1 MVAIE
6 ETNLPAVELLL
17 ARGAPVDHR
26 DEIGLTAL
34 ALAAQMGFKEAVS
47 VLLAAGADPNV
58 RDESG
63 LTAMDLAEEHGSH
76 DIVAA
81 LLRAGA
87 RSGTEIGDPPGA

>member
-17 ARGAPVDHR
+17 ARGASR
-26 DEIGLTAL
+26 DLRNERGLTAL
-34 ALAAQMGFKEAVS
+34 ALAAEMGFGEAVE

-58 RDESG
+58 RDGAG
-63 LTAMDLAEEHGSH
+63 LTALDLAEEHGSH
-76 DIVAA
+76 DIVAV

-87 RSGTEIGDPPGA
+87 KSGTELGDPPGA